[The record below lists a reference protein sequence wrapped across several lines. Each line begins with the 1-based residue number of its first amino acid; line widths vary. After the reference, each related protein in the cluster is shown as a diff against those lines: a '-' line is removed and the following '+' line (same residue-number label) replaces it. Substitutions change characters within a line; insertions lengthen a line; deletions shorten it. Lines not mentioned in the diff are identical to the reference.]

1 MGNKFISAAGDNPL
15 LKVVPPADRRG
26 AQMKAPSER
35 APRGKYAGGVLECGM
50 IRRKPVSDM
59 QRSEMEPARLNAKQ
73 NGACTA

>member
-35 APRGKYAGGVLECGM
+35 APRGKYADGVLEL
-50 IRRKPVSDM
+50 RRMTDDRGVK
-59 QRSEMEPARLNAKQ
+59 
-73 NGACTA
+73 NGKA